1 VFVYDANGKREL
13 ALPPAA
19 GMGGRREVL
28 DDMHSSI
35 RTGRKPVHDG
45 RWGKA
50 TVEVALAIL
59 SSAREGREV
68 MLKHQVSVD
77 DLGQKD

>member
-1 VFVYDANGKREL
+1 
-13 ALPPAA
+13 
-19 GMGGRREVL
+19 
-28 DDMHSSI
+28 
-35 RTGRKPVHDG
+35 
-45 RWGKA
+45 
-50 TVEVALAIL
+50 VEVALAIL